1 MERNF
6 AAVAGDTADIKRDMA
21 AKGQIIALHMQV
33 NSIETQLRA
42 MKHKR
47 LATRVVDLEDEV
59 FATGRSKH
67 PKHAPL

>member
-1 MERNF
+1 
-6 AAVAGDTADIKRDMA
+6 
-21 AKGQIIALHMQV
+21 
-33 NSIETQLRA
+33 